1 MGNTLTLSNRTPE
14 DPTMTT
20 RLLTCLLMPLALSLS
35 AGAAAQSVY
44 PPPSNVL
51 SLSAS
56 ASTEVPRDM
65 LGVTMWAT
73 REGSDATTV
82 QAQLKQALDAA
93 LNEARKAAR
102 PGQLEV
108 RTGGFS
114 LMPRYVKGVIN
125 GWQGTAELILEGRD
139 IPAISQLAGR
149 LPTMTVA
156 RVGFSLSRE
165 AREQVETEVAAQA
178 IARYRAHADVYAKQ
192 FGFGGWTLRE
202 VQVNTQGD
210 PGGPVPMMRAQM
222 APAMAADS
230 PLPVEAGKASVT
242 VTVNGSVQLSIK

>member
-1 MGNTLTLSNRTPE
+1 
-14 DPTMTT
+14 MTI
-20 RLLTCLLMPLALSLS
+20 RPPIHLLLPLALALS
-35 AGAAAQSVY
+35 SGAPAQSVY
-44 PPPSNVL
+44 PPPTNVL

-56 ASTEVPRDM
+56 ATTEVPRDM
-65 LGVTMWAT
+65 LGVTMWTT
-73 REGSDATTV
+73 REGSDATAV

-93 LNEARKAAR
+93 LTEARKAAR
-102 PGQLEV
+102 PGQVDV

-114 LMPRYVKGVIN
+114 LMPRYTKGVIN

-178 IARYRAHADVYAKQ
+178 IARYRAQADVYAKQ

-202 VQVNTQGD
+202 VAVNTQGD
-210 PGGPVPMMRAQM
+210 FGGPMPMTVRAQM
-222 APAMAADS
+222 SPAMADS

-242 VTVNGSVQLSIK
+242 VSVSGSVQLSIK

>member
-1 MGNTLTLSNRTPE
+1 
-14 DPTMTT
+14 MTI
-20 RLLTCLLMPLALSLS
+20 RPPIHLLLPLALALS
-35 AGAAAQSVY
+35 SGASAQSAY
-44 PPPSNVL
+44 PPPTNVL

-56 ASTEVPRDM
+56 ATTEVPRDM
-65 LGVTMWAT
+65 LGVTMWTT
-73 REGSDATTV
+73 REGSDATAV

-93 LNEARKAAR
+93 LTEARKAAR
-102 PGQLEV
+102 PGQVDV

-114 LMPRYVKGVIN
+114 LMPRYTKGVIN

-165 AREQVETEVAAQA
+165 MREKVEAEVAGQA
-178 IARYRAHADVYAKQ
+178 IERYRAQADAYAKQ

-202 VQVNTQGD
+202 VQVNTHGD
-210 PGGPVPMMRAQM
+210 PGGPVPMMARAQM
-222 APAMAADS
+222 SPAMSADA
-230 PLPVEAGKASVT
+230 PLPVEAGKANVT